1 MHLSRVHASSRAC
14 IRACTHLSQVCTH
27 VLQIDAL
34 KLKLYEGNLT
44 HVALNHVPELLSYF
58 ELAKLEKAQGTHLDG
73 LGNGVSLEGQK
84 KKATK
89 ADLKRVKKAIAEK
102 RRSGIEVYTD
112 EELDAAGLR
121 APFSPYD

>member
-1 MHLSRVHASSRAC
+1 MHNQTPGCDAEHPAVRLPFLLLRYPAPAQRHPVIALPRVEVEMS
-14 IRACTHLSQVCTH
+14 
-27 VLQIDAL
+27 
-34 KLKLYEGNLT
+34 E
-44 HVALNHVPELLSYF
+44 
-58 ELAKLEKAQGTHLDG
+58 
-73 LGNGVSLEGQK
+73 K